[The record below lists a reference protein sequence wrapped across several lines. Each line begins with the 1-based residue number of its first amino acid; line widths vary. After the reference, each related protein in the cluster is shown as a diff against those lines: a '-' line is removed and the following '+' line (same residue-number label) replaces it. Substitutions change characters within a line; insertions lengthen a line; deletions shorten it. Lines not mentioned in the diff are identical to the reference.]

1 MWLQGA
7 EIIFILEDA
16 TVFLTQAGNAFK
28 PAIREA
34 MSKKN
39 SGLRLTL
46 LWQFTQVSIWGP
58 TINPLCQETAGLGC
72 RQGQERW
79 EALPLPEPSQGGW
92 SRSPPALE
100 VGEIVVKRSP
110 W

>member
-46 LWQFTQVSIWGP
+46 VAIHPGIYLGTYDQ
-58 TINPLCQETAGLGC
+58 PLPRDGRAGLSP
-72 RQGQERW
+72 RARKV
-79 EALPLPEPSQGGW
+79 GGT
-92 SRSPPALE
+92 STS
-100 VGEIVVKRSP
+100 
-110 W
+110 